1 MCNNWELTINKN
13 MKNKVA
19 SSYIVQVNDIWIM
32 NINLQWDASLTVLKR
47 LIGSVDLRAVFD
59 RLTGGYN
66 SLTVNAWCSDKVF
79 NTLFILVTLPSLSTR
94 EKAQCAYYTN
104 STDMTDSLFVYSNW
118 MITLIIFH
126 SNTFFHP
133 TINIFF
139 K

>member
-1 MCNNWELTINKN
+1 

-59 RLTGGYN
+59 RATGGYN

-94 EKAQCAYYTN
+94 EKAQCPYYTN

-126 SNTFFHP
+126 CNTFFSPH
-133 TINIFF
+133 N
-139 K
+139 